1 MFFNKQGKLTNVVTD
16 GDIRR
21 SLLKG
26 FVLKDK
32 IKYVK
37 TKKFVSVRKTHDFF
51 DLQRKLPKYK
61 LVPIVDEFKN
71 VIDYANEKRFKQ
83 IPQSEPVF
91 KGKELEYLTD
101 TIQSGWISSVGK
113 YVNLFEKEFSKFT
126 NSKSMHWL
134 PVVELLLYSYYLS
147 PEIKKK

>member
-1 MFFNKQGKLTNVVTD
+1 MAQKTPNLNVKNLIVEQNKSIKDALNNITTNGLGACFLTNKGKLTNVVTD

-51 DLQRKLPKYK
+51 DLQRKIAKYK

-71 VIDYANEKRFKQ
+71 VIDYAMKKGLNKYLNLNQSLKEKSLN
-83 IPQSEPVF
+83 I
-91 KGKELEYLTD
+91 
-101 TIQSGWISSVGK
+101 
-113 YVNLFEKEFSKFT
+113 
-126 NSKSMHWL
+126 
-134 PVVELLLYSYYLS
+134 
-147 PEIKKK
+147 